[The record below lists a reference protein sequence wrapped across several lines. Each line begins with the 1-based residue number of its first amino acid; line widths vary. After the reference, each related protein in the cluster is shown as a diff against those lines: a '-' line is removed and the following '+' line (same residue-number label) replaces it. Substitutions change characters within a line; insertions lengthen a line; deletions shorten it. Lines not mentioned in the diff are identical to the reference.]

1 MIHYQLLIVSA
12 ANSASVSYTHLD
24 VYKRQAYN
32 KMRWSKQ
39 FNTVKQKV
47 NQIAMENAVVIV
59 EVVGNIH
66 ADDDLLEKVLCQ
78 QQ

>member
-1 MIHYQLLIVSA
+1 MLNNRI
-12 ANSASVSYTHLD
+12 
-24 VYKRQAYN
+24 AYN